1 MLGPPQPHGDPII
14 RNPPPPQNPFGPRC
28 WGFSALTAEVNS
40 PRPPSHPPGFI
51 YVASPPPR
59 QLSEPPPQCWEHPYP
74 NRNPN
79 IEPPPPWGH
88 PSVEDP
94 PISFPIGDLHLLS
107 SPPPIPFFLHWGPQ
121 YRDLPPPMTPPP
133 SIPAPVPLGDAMG
146 RGCGLFPF
154 AGAGGGLGNIP
165 PPGGVGGGAIQS
177 LGCLR
182 KGRGFLDGRGH
193 GVGVAVRAWSVGG
206 GAYGV
211 GQLFFL
217 LLFLLS
223 SGTSILPQVTAQRP
237 PHLGAQRL
245 QGLQPGLQQWGG
257 GGKKGSPGLEVGGG
271 GSSIPPSPPPS
282 PQHTTP
288 AWGPPPAGHARCWGW
303 RWGPASR
310 APSAAGTCGNSPG

>member
-1 MLGPPQPHGDPII
+1 MK
-14 RNPPPPQNPFGPRC
+14 
-28 WGFSALTAEVNS
+28 T
-40 PRPPSHPPGFI
+40 PPSP
-51 YVASPPPR
+51 SP
-59 QLSEPPPQCWEHPYP
+59 L
-74 NRNPN
+74 
-79 IEPPPPWGH
+79 G
-88 PSVEDP
+88 
-94 PISFPIGDLHLLS
+94 ISTYS
-107 SPPPIPFFLHWGPQ
+107 SPP
-121 YRDLPPPMTPPP
+121 PPP

-146 RGCGLFPF
+146 RGCGLLPF

-193 GVGVAVRAWSVGG
+193 GVGVAVRAWSIGG

-211 GQLFFL
+211 GQLLFL

-257 GGKKGSPGLEVGGG
+257 EGKKGSPGLEVGRG
-271 GSSIPPSPPPS
+271 GSSIPPSPPPI
-282 PQHTTP
+282 
-288 AWGPPPAGHARCWGW
+288 PPAHNPGLGTPTCRARSLLGLAL
-303 RWGPASR
+303 GPSIPR
-310 APSAAGTCGNSPG
+310 SFRRRNLRK